1 MKTIDSTIQ
10 TPAKGRTHAKG
21 FTLLEMLISILL
33 IGIVMALVI
42 GGALAVT
49 KAARN
54 AADRA
59 VVGNI
64 KTGLVQFEQEFGFV
78 PPLVKERALPASQPV
93 LPAAPPAAPGM
104 SRIVTYNLSLG
115 ADQTALRTPTQGP
128 TATNPLLDNR
138 YSELSLAYYLAGGLD
153 VKLNNGATAP
163 PIDGFAGPGLYA
175 PTRDGSFEI
184 PADVKRGAALPSGDM
199 SNRAGKSFKPFV
211 NLGNSL
217 KLITDATDGRFVRLQ
232 DRTGTPIRY
241 YRWLNGNEYPAG
253 SGNYEVR
260 ELIDLKIP
268 PMVARDYT
276 LTQFRFMKRV
286 PGRDIAEGAALKG
299 ATWAIVSAGP
309 NGVFGDED
317 TSVPAVFSI
326 DDLAAKLG
334 IAGATGATDPA
345 ARELEIRAIAEEDN
359 IVEVGQ

>member
-1 MKTIDSTIQ
+1 MKTIDSTI
-10 TPAKGRTHAKG
+10 RTHSKG

-78 PPLVKERALPASQPV
+78 PPLVKERAVPTVQPV
-93 LPAAPPAAPGM
+93 SATPGER
-104 SRIVTYNLSLG
+104 RIVTYNLSLG
-115 ADQTALRTPTQGP
+115 ADQVALRTPTQGP

-138 YSELSLAYYLAGGLD
+138 YSELSLAYFLAGGLEER
-153 VKLNNGATAP
+153 LNTTNPNAP
-163 PIDGFAGPGLYA
+163 PIDGLVGPGLYA
-175 PTRDGSFEI
+175 PQRDGSFDI
-184 PADVKRGAALPSGDM
+184 PADVKRGTVNVNGEK
-199 SNRAGKSFKPFV
+199 SNIAGKSFKPFV

-241 YRWLNGNEYPAG
+241 YRWLSGRENPAG
-253 SGNYEVR
+253 SGQFTVR
-260 ELIDLKIP
+260 TPTDLNIP

-276 LTQFRFMKRV
+276 LAQFRYMKRV

-309 NGVFGDED
+309 NGVYGDEAPPQM
-317 TSVPAVFSI
+317 TI
-326 DDLAAKLG
+326 DQMAAKLG
-334 IAGATGATDPA
+334 VAGATGAADPV